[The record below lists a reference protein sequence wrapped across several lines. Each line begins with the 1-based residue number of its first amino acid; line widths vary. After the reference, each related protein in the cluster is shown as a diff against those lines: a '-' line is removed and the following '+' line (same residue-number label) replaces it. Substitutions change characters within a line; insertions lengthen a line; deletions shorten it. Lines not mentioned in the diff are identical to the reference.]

1 MGGVPTMLICI
12 LGSIPKVRVVHIY
25 NTLKYETTQ
34 TWIDMNGKSVSLKK
48 NNVYFAENSQP
59 IFSSLKGL

>member
-1 MGGVPTMLICI
+1 MLICI

-34 TWIDMNGKSVSLKK
+34 TWIDMNGKSVYSKK
-48 NNVYFAENSQP
+48 NVYSAENS
-59 IFSSLKGL
+59 LVA